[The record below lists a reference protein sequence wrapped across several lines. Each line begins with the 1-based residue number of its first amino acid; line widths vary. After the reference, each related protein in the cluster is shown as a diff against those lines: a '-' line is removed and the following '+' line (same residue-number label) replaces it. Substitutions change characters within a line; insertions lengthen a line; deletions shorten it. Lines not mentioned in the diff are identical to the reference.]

1 MKTYP
6 VKFYNDKMQGAP
18 THEAYGLKQLINTLT
33 PVLVTGFGETVCD
46 SLVFDATKGWA
57 KATFA
62 SGHKFQKHSV
72 IEILNASVADY
83 NGEHRI
89 MLIDTNNVWFELD
102 TVPSGDATGSSMKYP
117 SLGWEITHESG
128 NGEQVIYAPKGDQG
142 DVSLYIDNSE
152 YSGVKVGYG
161 RTARVIMVTD
171 VVDINTWTKCFTAN
185 ENADY
190 WQSGGDNEVNINGNG
205 ADRFAWQLIG
215 NGSIFN
221 YLPAMAHQQYRY
233 CGYTAGY
240 IDSYRV
246 ADRFHFVMFCGHA
259 KSTQL
264 SGNSWGYKG
273 TAANYCQI
281 ARDHHQQS
289 GDCVAYVPSISS
301 STANVQFSQSS
312 PNVVDN
318 GFYVSGEN
326 QMVLT
331 KAGSTYLSH
340 TNNHDSAIRGEM
352 PILREVI
359 ARISSGFIEKNNS
372 LLYIEQQ
379 CSAVNS
385 TQSGDSYEKTCA
397 FDIST
402 VEV

>member
-18 THEAYGLKQLINTLT
+18 THEVGGLKQLINTLT

-72 IEILNASVADY
+72 IEILNASVGDY

-128 NGEQVIYAPKGDQG
+128 DGEQVIYAPQGNQG
-142 DVSLYIDNSE
+142 DVSLYVDNSE
-152 YSGVKVGYG
+152 YSGVTVSYG
-161 RTARVIMVTD
+161 RNARVIMVTD
-171 VVDINTWTKCFTAN
+171 VVDINTWVKCFTDN
-185 ENADY
+185 GSGDY
-190 WQSGGDNEVNINGNG
+190 WQSSGNKDTNINGKG
-205 ADRFAWQLIG
+205 EDFLAWQLIG

-221 YLPAMAHQQYRY
+221 YLVVDGNNNYKY
-233 CGYTAGY
+233 SGYTAGY
-240 IDSYRV
+240 VNSYRV
-246 ADRFHFVMFCGHA
+246 ADRFHFVIAGGTA
-259 KSTQL
+259 INAPAQGNAWASKSTT
-264 SGNSWGYKG
+264 SNSF
-273 TAANYCQI
+273 QI
-281 ARDHHQQS
+281 ARDHHQQAGS
-289 GDCVAYVPSISS
+289 CVAFVPQRSAIDDNDNMSG
-301 STANVQFSQSS
+301 SS
-312 PNVVDN
+312 PNLVDN
-318 GFYVSGEN
+318 GFYLSQGNELVF
-326 QMVLT
+326 T
-331 KAGSTYLSH
+331 KAGSAYMAQSSTV
-340 TNNHDSAIRGEM
+340 NFNIRGDM
-352 PILREVI
+352 PILRE
-359 ARISSGFIEKNNS
+359 AFFNMDSCFIEKNS
-372 LLYIEQQ
+372 KLTLIENR
-379 CSAVNS
+379 CS
-385 TQSGDSYEKTCA
+385 TQYTTSTGSGYVRTCA